1 MKQNDLFLSQ
11 HVFDILF
18 SRTDDLLICL
28 VTRIMCDDN
37 QQQYYLIGKS
47 VIEIWSGRSSVSS
60 PPETGIDRKRIE
72 AVRISW
78 WRCCLRAPALQK
90 FLFHYNLEQ
99 IRLLQNNVKNILN
112 WNLYC
117 FIPVHLLISH
127 HVTKLKTVLVQWFS
141 VFLIEVWISDQIPV
155 IWNAYYGEDLIGF
168 IDFYAMLLNQT
179 YRFINCFDESSNP
192 SGHDYFFP
200 SSEINKFRSK
210 VREIYSQNNLKQ
222 IQLLRNI
229 KLKTS

>member
-60 PPETGIDRKRIE
+60 PPETGIDRKRVE
-72 AVRISW
+72 AVSVSW

-141 VFLIEVWISDQIPV
+141 VFLIEVWISDQISV
-155 IWNAYYGEDLIGF
+155 IWNSYFMKDLIDLV
-168 IDFYAMLLNQT
+168 DFHAILLNQIYYYLNFLLNQET
-179 YRFINCFDESSNP
+179 RQ
-192 SGHDYFFP
+192 GVMYFFFLQLE
-200 SSEINKFRSK
+200 SKFS
-210 VREIYSQNNLKQ
+210 
-222 IQLLRNI
+222 
-229 KLKTS
+229 T